1 MPATPSSAPHPLG
14 EDVLRAIAERGVVR
28 SYPKNT
34 ILIHEGDRSD
44 TLYILL
50 SGKVKVYASSEQG
63 KEVVLNIHGPG
74 EYVGE
79 MALDQSPRTASVVTL
94 EPTACAQVSGQQLRE
109 FIVQN
114 PEFALHLIRK
124 LIERARIAT
133 EGVKQLALLDVYGR
147 VSRLLNTLA
156 VEQDGVRTIPE
167 RLTQQDIAER
177 VGSSRDMI
185 TRIFRELT
193 AGGYIEI
200 SDHHIRLTKPLP
212 HGW

>member
-1 MPATPSSAPHPLG
+1 MPPTSSSAPHPLG

-63 KEVVLNIHGPG
+63 KEVVLNVHGPG

-94 EPTACAQVSGQQLRE
+94 EPTTCAQVSGQQLRD

-156 VEQDGVRTIPE
+156 VEKDGVRTIPD

-200 SDHHIRLTKPLP
+200 TDHHIRLNKPLP